1 MSRNPRLITLAG
13 VAATVLAAAV
23 SPSAAAA
30 GAPPPLEPI
39 EVERTL
45 PTPAGVALGSATLA
59 PGERSVVVEGE
70 VDGAEQVGVMG
81 LDGKEFRCLTCGLA
95 TQALDP
101 DPLDDGRRIL
111 LTGVEPSKL
120 DALLQRLGGGA
131 GLGDL
136 QFSVLECAPSIEDC
150 ADRRIVP
157 LDFPRD
163 GLVDGAQVREVSAS
177 PDGTLIKWNE
187 VLATSGERMVIGRLV
202 RTAKGYEARD
212 PVILNEPFTV
222 DNRTESWQA
231 AGRFFESGGG
241 ASGRSFWD
249 GGRTLKYN
257 ATSTALNYDLYELD
271 LLTGART
278 RRTTDLD
285 YNEMSDASPDGRWLS
300 YASARGLD
308 RMDVFTQL
316 ERPPFLDA
324 VAFGALGRISL
335 FSNRRC
341 MNERWLMDR
350 EGQRGTYGGQPVVT
364 EDGWVIRGWRWFEDG
379 TRALI
384 TEERIPNEP
393 EPRDPAARKR
403 LRIIRF
409 PERTPSAPVA
419 PVHIDAADLRRI
431 GAPYT
436 SYHSMADR
444 QVLGRVVRGRASGTA
459 TLTYLG
465 SFTAGT
471 WRVTYANYSDDGRS
485 FVTGTESFASAVPS
499 LLSTWSAGLVVRGAH
514 QGHLRGTVTLLPG
527 SKFRASVDSVVDGQR
542 FERVPVQADCPG
554 VRQAPLAVERLGG
567 GRYRVTARVPED
579 PVARPVRG
587 AIIEAGDARATTD
600 ADGVGVLDVPPAA
613 ATVRA
618 SAGGFHPAE
627 GPA

>member
-1 MSRNPRLITLAG
+1 MSRSSRRISLSAIT
-13 VAATVLAAAV
+13 ATVLAAALA
-23 SPSAAAA
+23 PSAAA
-30 GAPPPLEPI
+30 GTPPLEPI
-39 EVERTL
+39 EVERTV
-45 PTPAGVALGSATLA
+45 PTPAGLALGSATLA
-59 PGERSVVVEGE
+59 PGDRSVVVGGKVEGT
-70 VDGAEQVGVMG
+70 EQVGVIG
-81 LDGKEFRCLTCGLA
+81 LDGEGFRCLTCGLA
-95 TQALDP
+95 KQALDP
-101 DPLDDGRRIL
+101 DPFDDGRRIL
-111 LTGVEPSKL
+111 VTGVQASRL
-120 DALLQRLGGGA
+120 DQILQGLGGGA

-163 GLVDGAQVREVSAS
+163 GLADGAQVREVAVS
-177 PDGTLIKWNE
+177 PDGTLVKWNE
-187 VLATSGERMVIGRLV
+187 VLATSGERMVIGRLA
-202 RTAKGYEARD
+202 RTAKGYEARE
-212 PVILNEPFTV
+212 PVVLNEPFTV

-271 LLTGART
+271 LITGTRT

-308 RMDVFTQL
+308 RMEVFTQL

-409 PERTPSAPVA
+409 PERTPTAPVA
-419 PVHIDAADLRRI
+419 PVHIQATDLRRI

-459 TLTYLG
+459 ALTYVG
-465 SFTAGT
+465 TFTAGA
-471 WRVTYANYSDDGRS
+471 WRVTYENYSDDGRS
-485 FVTGTESFASAVPS
+485 FVTGTESFAAAVPN
-499 LLSTWSAGLVVRGAH
+499 LLSTWSAALVVRGAH

-527 SKFRASVDSVVDGQR
+527 SKFRASVDSVVDGRR
-542 FERVPVQADCPG
+542 FDRVPVQADCPG
-554 VRQAPLAVERLGG
+554 VRQAPLAVEHLGG

-587 AIIEAGDARATTD
+587 ATVEAGDARTTTD
-600 ADGVGVLDVPPAA
+600 ADGVAVLPVPPAS

-618 SAGGFHPAE
+618 SAGGFRSAE